1 MIQESF
7 VSCVITCATDGSQDD
22 AFTSVKEGKLC
33 HEGRKLLRE
42 WFQLMNTEEPNPFVV
57 DEADVDSANREILT
71 VEEDDVDD
79 DDVEIDN

>member
-1 MIQESF
+1 MP
-7 VSCVITCATDGSQDD
+7 
-22 AFTSVKEGKLC
+22 
-33 HEGRKLLRE
+33 RR
-42 WFQLMNTEEPNPFVV
+42 TEAVEIVVPADEHWEPNPFVV